1 MMCLPAPNATARL
14 CTTLCATIISA
25 VCTGE
30 ACGYRS
36 PDIDYLATDI
46 DTKGMKMNVAVDGKK
61 SEYPLL
67 NSTNINIYNALAAIA
82 TLREFGLSE
91 EKIRNSMEKMGISE
105 TRYSEKEVNGQK
117 VHSAPCKGAEP
128 HCMLPCV

>member
-1 MMCLPAPNATARL
+1 M
-14 CTTLCATIISA
+14 
-25 VCTGE
+25 
-30 ACGYRS
+30 
-36 PDIDYLATDI
+36 
-46 DTKGMKMNVAVDGKK
+46 
-61 SEYPLL
+61 

-105 TRYSEKEVNGQK
+105 TRYSERSERQK

-128 HCMLPCV
+128 HCVLPCV

>member
-1 MMCLPAPNATARL
+1 MCTAK
-14 CTTLCATIISA
+14 
-25 VCTGE
+25 

-46 DTKGMKMNVAVDGKK
+46 DTKDMRMNVTVGGKK

-91 EKIRNSMEKMGISE
+91 EKKIRNSMEKMGISE
-105 TRYSEKEVNGQK
+105 TRYSEKRSERQK

-128 HCMLPCV
+128 HCVLPRV